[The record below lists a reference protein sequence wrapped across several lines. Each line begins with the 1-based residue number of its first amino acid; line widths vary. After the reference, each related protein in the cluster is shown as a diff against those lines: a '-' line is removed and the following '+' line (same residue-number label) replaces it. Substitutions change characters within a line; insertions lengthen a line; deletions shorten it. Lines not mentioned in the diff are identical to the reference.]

1 MRTPVERLRLGSII
15 LAVVFVASV
24 LGYHFLGG
32 YPWVESAWMVV
43 ITIASVGYGER
54 STLPW
59 YMQLFTVAV
68 ILFGISAAG
77 YTFGGFLQIL
87 LAGELE
93 DAMGHRKMKQQIDKL
108 SGHTII
114 CGFGR
119 IGRTLADDMARHHQK
134 FVIIEQNE
142 DSLAAAR
149 EAGYLCLHGDATED
163 EMLLAA
169 GCHRAKAL
177 ITGLPNDAA
186 NVFITL
192 TARNLNR
199 DLLIVA
205 RAGHG
210 SSERKLRQA
219 GADKVVLP
227 SAIGAQLMSRM
238 IMRPTTAD
246 LMELVAE
253 QGNLN
258 VQLDEMLVGASCNL
272 LGKSIRETN
281 AHSQFRLLVLA
292 VKQSSGQMIFNPEAD
307 YKLELSDIIILMG
320 KKSDIER
327 FCQEFAGTP

>member
-1 MRTPVERLRLGSII
+1 MRTPVERLRLGGII
-15 LAVVFVASV
+15 LGVIVVTSV
-24 LGYHFLGG
+24 LGYRFLGH
-32 YPWVESAWMVV
+32 YEWMEAVWMVV
-43 ITIASVGYGER
+43 ISITSVGYGER
-54 STLPW
+54 STEPW

-68 ILFGISAAG
+68 VLLGISAAG

-93 DAMGHRKMKQQIDKL
+93 DAMGHRKMKQQIDRL

-119 IGRTLADDMARHHQK
+119 IGRTLADDMHRHQQR

-142 DSLAAAR
+142 ENLSAAR
-149 EAGYLCLHGDATED
+149 EAGYFCLHGDATED
-163 EMLLAA
+163 ELLLAA
-169 GCHRAKAL
+169 GCQRAKAL

-253 QGNLN
+253 KGNLN
-258 VQLDEMLVGASCNL
+258 VQLEEMQVSEPCN
-272 LGKSIRETN
+272 
-281 AHSQFRLLVLA
+281 
-292 VKQSSGQMIFNPEAD
+292 
-307 YKLELSDIIILMG
+307 
-320 KKSDIER
+320 
-327 FCQEFAGTP
+327 

>member
-1 MRTPVERLRLGSII
+1 MKIPLKRVRLGAII
-15 LAVVFVASV
+15 LGGVFVVSV

-32 YPWVESAWMVV
+32 YPWVESIWMVV
-43 ITIASVGYGER
+43 ITIASVGFGEK
-54 STLPW
+54 SQLSPT
-59 YMQLFTVAV
+59 MQIFTVLV
-68 ILFGISAAG
+68 VLFGISAAG
-77 YTFGGFLQIL
+77 YTFGGFLQFL

-93 DAMGHRKMKQQIDKL
+93 DVMGHRLMRQEIDKL

-114 CGFGR
+114 CGYGR
-119 IGRTLADDMARHHQK
+119 IGRILAEDLVQHHQR
-134 FVIIEQNE
+134 FVILEQNE
-142 DSLAAAR
+142 ESLAAAR

-199 DLLIVA
+199 NLLIVA

-227 SAIGAQLMSRM
+227 SSIGAQLMSRM
-238 IMRPTTAD
+238 IMRPNTAD

-258 VQLDEMLVGASCNL
+258 VQLDEMQIRAGGKLLNL
-272 LGKSIRETN
+272 TIRETN
-281 AHSQFRLLVLA
+281 AHSQFGLLLLA
-292 VKQSSGQMIFNPEAD
+292 VKQASGKMLFNPAAD
-307 YKLELSDIIILMG
+307 YRLQQDDIIILMG
-320 KKSDIER
+320 KKNDIER
-327 FCQEFAGTP
+327 FRTEYLD

>member
-1 MRTPVERLRLGSII
+1 MKAPIQRLRQGGIV
-15 LAVVFVASV
+15 LAVVLVASV

-32 YPWVESAWMVV
+32 YPWIESVWMVV
-43 ITIASVGYGER
+43 ITITSVGYGEH
-54 STLPW
+54 SALSPG
-59 YMQLFTVAV
+59 MQAFTVLV
-68 ILFGISAAG
+68 VLLGISAAG
-77 YTFGGFLQIL
+77 YTFGGFLQFL

-93 DAMGHRKMKQQIDKL
+93 EAMGHRHMKQQIDKL

-114 CGFGR
+114 CGYGR
-119 IGRTLADDMARHHQK
+119 IGRTLAEDMASHQQQ
-134 FVIIEQNE
+134 FVIVEQNE
-142 DSLAAAR
+142 DNLAAAR
-149 EAGYLCLHGDATED
+149 AAGFLCLHGDATED

-169 GCHRAKAL
+169 GCQRAKAL

-199 DLLIVA
+199 NLLIVA
-205 RAGHG
+205 RAGQG

-246 LMELVAE
+246 LIELVAE

-258 VQLDEMLVGASCNL
+258 VQLDEMRITSGCQL

-281 AHSQFRLLVLA
+281 AHSQFRLLALA
-292 VKQSSGQMIFNPEAD
+292 VKQASGKMIFNPEAD
-307 YKLELSDIIILMG
+307 YVLERDDIIILMG

-327 FCQEFAGTP
+327 FCHEFITRS

>member
-1 MRTPVERLRLGSII
+1 
-15 LAVVFVASV
+15 
-24 LGYHFLGG
+24 
-32 YPWVESAWMVV
+32 
-43 ITIASVGYGER
+43 
-54 STLPW
+54 
-59 YMQLFTVAV
+59 
-68 ILFGISAAG
+68 
-77 YTFGGFLQIL
+77 
-87 LAGELE
+87 
-93 DAMGHRKMKQQIDKL
+93 MKQQIDKL

-119 IGRTLADDMARHHQK
+119 IGRTLADDMLRHQQP
-134 FVIIEQNE
+134 FVIIEQNDE
-142 DSLAAAR
+142 HLNAAR

-227 SAIGAQLMSRM
+227 SSIGAQLMSRM

-258 VQLDEMLVGASCNL
+258 VQLDEMRVAQACQL

-281 AHSQFRLLVLA
+281 AHSAFRLLVLA
-292 VKQSSGQMIFNPEAD
+292 IKQASGKMIFNPEAD
-307 YKLELSDIIILMG
+307 YKLELDDIIILMG

-327 FCQEFAGTP
+327 FCHEFSRTE

>member
-1 MRTPVERLRLGSII
+1 MKTPIERLWRGGIVLGI
-15 LAVVFVASV
+15 VFAASV
-24 LGYHFLGG
+24 IGYHVLGG
-32 YPWVESAWMVV
+32 YPWVESVWMVV
-43 ITIASVGYGER
+43 ITIASVGFGER
-54 STLPW
+54 STQPW
-59 YMQLFTVAV
+59 YVQLLTVAV
-68 ILFGISAAG
+68 VLLGFSAAG
-77 YTFGGFLQIL
+77 YTFGGFLQLL

-93 DAMGHRKMKQQIDKL
+93 DVMGHRQMKQQIDKL

-119 IGRTLADDMARHHQK
+119 IGRILADDMARHQQR

-142 DSLAAAR
+142 ENLSAAR

-258 VQLDEMLVGASCNL
+258 VQLDEMQVREPCTL
-272 LGKSIRETN
+272 LGRTIRETN

-292 VKQSSGQMIFNPEAD
+292 VKQASGKMIFNPEAE
-307 YKLELSDIIILMG
+307 YRLERDDIIIVMG

-327 FCQEFAGTP
+327 FQKDSAGS

>member
-1 MRTPVERLRLGSII
+1 MKTPIERLWRGGIVLG
-15 LAVVFVASV
+15 VVFAASV
-24 LGYHFLGG
+24 VGYRFLGG
-32 YPWVESAWMVV
+32 YPWIESVWMVV
-43 ITIASVGYGER
+43 ITIASVGFGER
-54 STLPW
+54 STQPW

-68 ILFGISAAG
+68 VLLGISAAG
-77 YTFGGFLQIL
+77 YTFGGFLQLL

-93 DAMGHRKMKQQIDKL
+93 DVLGHRKMKQDIDRL

-119 IGRTLADDMARHHQK
+119 IGRTLADDMTRHHQR

-142 DSLAAAR
+142 ENLAAAR
-149 EAGYLCLHGDATED
+149 DAGYLCLHGDATED
-163 EMLLAA
+163 ELLLAA

-258 VQLDEMLVGASCNL
+258 VQLDEMSIGTSCKL
-272 LGKSIRETN
+272 LGKSIRESN
-281 AHSQFRLLVLA
+281 VHSQFRLLVLA
-292 VKQSSGQMIFNPEAD
+292 VKQSSGKMIFNPEAD
-307 YKLELSDIIILMG
+307 YKLELRDIIILMG

-327 FCQEFAGTP
+327 FCHEFSGSS

>member
-1 MRTPVERLRLGSII
+1 MRSPVERLRLGGVV
-15 LAVVFVASV
+15 LTAVVGASA

-32 YPWVESAWMVV
+32 YPWIESVWMVV

-54 STLPW
+54 STQPW

-68 ILFGISAAG
+68 VLLGISAAG
-77 YTFGGFLQIL
+77 YTFGGFLQLL

-93 DAMGHRKMKQQIDKL
+93 DVMGHRLMKQQIDRL
-108 SGHTII
+108 IGHTII
-114 CGFGR
+114 CGYGR
-119 IGRTLADDMARHHQK
+119 IGRTLAEDMTRHHQP
-134 FVIIEQNE
+134 FVIIEQNQ
-142 DSLAAAR
+142 DNLAAAR

-205 RAGHG
+205 RAAHG
-210 SSERKLRQA
+210 STERKLRQA

-246 LMELVAE
+246 LIELVAE

-258 VQLDEMLVGASCNL
+258 VQLDDMKIGAACQL

-281 AHSQFRLLVLA
+281 AHSEFRLLVLA
-292 VKQSSGQMIFNPEAD
+292 IKQDSGKMIFNPEAS
-307 YKLELSDIIILMG
+307 YVLELGDIIILMG

-327 FCQEFAGTP
+327 FCGTFLANV

>member
-1 MRTPVERLRLGSII
+1 MRTPIERLRLGGMI
-15 LAVVFVASV
+15 LAAVFIASV

-32 YPWVESAWMVV
+32 YPWIEALWMVV

-54 STLPW
+54 STQPW

-68 ILFGISAAG
+68 VLLGISAAG
-77 YTFGGFLQIL
+77 YTFGGFLQLL

-93 DAMGHRKMKQQIDKL
+93 DVMGHRLMKQQIDRL

-119 IGRTLADDMARHHQK
+119 IGRTLADDMTRHQQQ

-142 DSLAAAR
+142 DILAAAR

-163 EMLLAA
+163 ELLLAA

-258 VQLDEMLVGASCNL
+258 VQLDEMRVGETCKL
-272 LGKSIRETN
+272 RGRSIRDTN
-281 AHSQFRLLVLA
+281 AHSEFRLLVLA
-292 VKQSSGQMIFNPEAD
+292 IKQASGKMIFNPEAD
-307 YKLELSDIIILMG
+307 YKLELGDIIILMG

-327 FCQEFAGTP
+327 FCHEFAGTE

>member
-1 MRTPVERLRLGSII
+1 
-15 LAVVFVASV
+15 VV
-24 LGYHFLGG
+24 LL
-32 YPWVESAWMVV
+32 
-43 ITIASVGYGER
+43 
-54 STLPW
+54 
-59 YMQLFTVAV
+59 
-68 ILFGISAAG
+68 GISAAG
-77 YTFGGFLQIL
+77 YTFGGFLQLL
-87 LAGELE
+87 LAGELDE
-93 DAMGHRKMKQQIDKL
+93 VLGNRHMKQQIEKL
-108 SGHTII
+108 NGHTII

-119 IGRTLADDMARHHQK
+119 IGRTLAEDMARHGQK
-134 FVIIEQNE
+134 FVIVEQNE
-142 DSLAAAR
+142 ENLAAAR
-149 EAGYLCLHGDATED
+149 SAGYLCLHGDATED

-192 TARNLNR
+192 TARNINR
-199 DLLIVA
+199 NLLIVA
-205 RAGHG
+205 RAGQG

-258 VQLDEMLVGASCNL
+258 VQLDEMRVTEACQL

-281 AHSQFRLLVLA
+281 AHSQYRLLVLA
-292 VKQSSGQMIFNPEAD
+292 VKQATGMMIFNPGAD
-307 YKLELSDIIILMG
+307 YVLELGDIIILMG

-327 FCQEFAGTP
+327 FCKEFLANS

>member
-1 MRTPVERLRLGSII
+1 MRTPVERLRLGGII
-15 LAVVFVASV
+15 LAAIVITAV
-24 LGYHFLGG
+24 LGYRFLGG
-32 YPWVESAWMVV
+32 YDWTEAIWMVAV
-43 ITIASVGYGER
+43 TITSVGYGER
-54 STLPW
+54 STQPW

-68 ILFGISAAG
+68 VLLGITAAG
-77 YTFGGFLQIL
+77 YTFGGFLQLL

-93 DAMGHRKMKQQIDKL
+93 DVMGHRLMKQQIDRL

-119 IGRTLADDMARHHQK
+119 IGHTLADDMARHHQQ
-134 FVIIEQNE
+134 FVIIEQNDE
-142 DSLAAAR
+142 SLTAAR
-149 EAGYLCLHGDATED
+149 DAGYLCLHGDATED

-227 SAIGAQLMSRM
+227 SSIGAQLMSRM

-258 VQLDEMLVGASCNL
+258 VQLDEMRVGQSCQL

-281 AHSQFRLLVLA
+281 AHSEFRLLVLA
-292 VKQSSGQMIFNPEAD
+292 IKQASGKMIFNPEAD
-307 YKLELSDIIILMG
+307 YKLELGDIIILMG

-327 FCQEFAGTP
+327 FCQEFSRTE

>member
-1 MRTPVERLRLGSII
+1 
-15 LAVVFVASV
+15 
-24 LGYHFLGG
+24 
-32 YPWVESAWMVV
+32 
-43 ITIASVGYGER
+43 
-54 STLPW
+54 
-59 YMQLFTVAV
+59 
-68 ILFGISAAG
+68 
-77 YTFGGFLQIL
+77 
-87 LAGELE
+87 
-93 DAMGHRKMKQQIDKL
+93 MKQKIEHW
-108 SGHTII
+108 SGNSSI
-114 CGFGR
+114 CGYGR
-119 IGRTLADDMARHHQK
+119 IGRTLAEDMARHHQP
-134 FVIIEQNE
+134 FVIIEQNPE
-142 DSLAAAR
+142 NLAAAR
-149 EAGYLCLHGDATED
+149 DLGYLCLHGDATED

-210 SSERKLRQA
+210 STERKLRQA

-258 VQLDEMLVGASCNL
+258 VQLDEMKVAAACQL

-281 AHSQFRLLVLA
+281 AHSEFRLLVLA
-292 VKQSSGQMIFNPEAD
+292 VKQDSGKLIFNPED
-307 YKLELSDIIILMG
+307 GYVLELGDIVILLG
-320 KKSDIER
+320 KYGDIDR
-327 FCQEFAGTP
+327 FCTECTAKT

>member
-1 MRTPVERLRLGSII
+1 MRTPVERLRIGGMV
-15 LAVVFVASV
+15 LAVIVVAAI
-24 LGYHFLGG
+24 LGYRFLGG
-32 YPWVESAWMVV
+32 YEWAESIWMVV
-43 ITIASVGYGER
+43 VTITSVGYGER
-54 STLPW
+54 SKEPW

-68 ILFGISAAG
+68 VLLGISAAG

-93 DAMGHRKMKQQIDKL
+93 DVIGHRKMKQEIDRL

-119 IGRTLADDMARHHQK
+119 IGRTLADDMARHQQQ

-142 DSLAAAR
+142 ENITAAR
-149 EAGYLCLHGDATED
+149 EAGFLCLHGDATED

-199 DLLIVA
+199 DMLIVA

-227 SAIGAQLMSRM
+227 SSIGAQLMSRM

-258 VQLDEMLVGASCNL
+258 VQLDEMRVGSDCPL

-281 AHSQFRLLVLA
+281 AHSQFRLLVLT
-292 VKQSSGQMIFNPEAD
+292 VKQASGQMVFNPEAD
-307 YKLELSDIIILMG
+307 YKLERDDIIILMG

-327 FCQEFAGTP
+327 FCQEFAPSR

>member
-1 MRTPVERLRLGSII
+1 MRAPVERLRLGGII
-15 LAVVFVASV
+15 LAAVFIASV

-32 YPWVESAWMVV
+32 YPWIESVWMVV

-54 STLPW
+54 SAQPW

-68 ILFGISAAG
+68 VLLGISAAG
-77 YTFGGFLQIL
+77 YTFGGFLQLL

-93 DAMGHRKMKQQIDKL
+93 DVMGHRLMKQQIDKL

-119 IGRTLADDMARHHQK
+119 IGRTLADDMTRHQQP
-134 FVIIEQNE
+134 FVIIEQNQ
-142 DSLAAAR
+142 DNLAAAR
-149 EAGYLCLHGDATED
+149 DAGYLCLHGDATED

-227 SAIGAQLMSRM
+227 SSIGAQLMSRM

-258 VQLDEMLVGASCNL
+258 VQLDEMQVGQACQL

-292 VKQSSGQMIFNPEAD
+292 IKQSSGQMIFNPEAD

-327 FCQEFAGTP
+327 FCHEFAATV

>member
-1 MRTPVERLRLGSII
+1 MRTPIERLRLGGTI
-15 LAVVFVASV
+15 LTWIVITAV
-24 LGYHFLGG
+24 LGYRFLGG
-32 YPWVESAWMVV
+32 YEWSEAVWMVAV
-43 ITIASVGYGER
+43 TITSVGYGER
-54 STLPW
+54 SQEPW

-68 ILFGISAAG
+68 VLLGISAAG
-77 YTFGGFLQIL
+77 YTFGGFLQLL

-93 DAMGHRKMKQQIDKL
+93 DVMGHRLMKQQIEAL
-108 SGHTII
+108 NGHTIL

-119 IGRTLADDMARHHQK
+119 IGRTLAEDLTRHKQP
-134 FVIIEQNE
+134 FVIIEQNH
-142 DSLAAAR
+142 DILAAAR

-163 EMLLAA
+163 ELLLAA

-227 SAIGAQLMSRM
+227 SSIGAQLMSRM

-258 VQLDEMLVGASCNL
+258 VQLDEMQVGQACQL

-292 VKQSSGQMIFNPEAD
+292 IKQASGKMIFNPEAD
-307 YKLELSDIIILMG
+307 YKLEISDIIILMG

-327 FCQEFAGTP
+327 FCHEFAGTK

>member
-1 MRTPVERLRLGSII
+1 MKTPIERLWRGGIV
-15 LAVVFVASV
+15 LAAIFVVSV
-24 LGYHFLGG
+24 LGYHFLGD
-32 YPWVESAWMVV
+32 YPWIESVWMVV
-43 ITIASVGYGER
+43 VTIASVGFGER
-54 STLPW
+54 STQPW

-68 ILFGISAAG
+68 VLLGISAAG
-77 YTFGGFLQIL
+77 YTFGGFLQLL

-93 DAMGHRKMKQQIDKL
+93 EVLGHRKMKQEIDRL

-119 IGRTLADDMARHHQK
+119 IGRTLADDMARHHQR

-142 DSLAAAR
+142 EHLAAAR

-163 EMLLAA
+163 ELLLAA

-192 TARNLNR
+192 TARNINR

-205 RAGHG
+205 RAEHG

-227 SAIGAQLMSRM
+227 SSIGAQLMSRM

-258 VQLDEMLVGASCNL
+258 VQLDEMLISTACQL

-292 VKQSSGQMIFNPEAD
+292 IKQASGKMIFNPEAE
-307 YKLELSDIIILMG
+307 YKLEIGDIIILMG

-327 FCQEFAGTP
+327 FCQVFTGAQ

>member
-1 MRTPVERLRLGSII
+1 MRSPVERLRLGGIV
-15 LAVVFVASV
+15 LAVIVVVAI
-24 LGYHFLGG
+24 LGYRFLGG
-32 YPWVESAWMVV
+32 YEWAEAVWMVAV
-43 ITIASVGYGER
+43 TITSVGYGER
-54 STLPW
+54 STQPW

-68 ILFGISAAG
+68 VLLGISAAG
-77 YTFGGFLQIL
+77 YTFGGFLQLL

-93 DAMGHRKMKQQIDKL
+93 DVMGHRLMKQQIDRL

-119 IGRTLADDMARHHQK
+119 IGRTLADDMTRHQQK

-142 DSLAAAR
+142 ENLAAAR
-149 EAGYLCLHGDATED
+149 DAGYLCLHGDATED

-227 SAIGAQLMSRM
+227 SSIGAQLMSRM

-258 VQLDEMLVGASCNL
+258 VQLDEMRVGEVCQL
-272 LGKSIRETN
+272 LGKSIRDTN

-292 VKQSSGQMIFNPEAD
+292 IKQSSGKMIFNPEAD
-307 YKLELSDIIILMG
+307 YKLERDDIIILMG

-327 FCQEFAGTP
+327 FCKEFAGTE

>member
-1 MRTPVERLRLGSII
+1 MKTPIQRLWRGGVVLGI
-15 LAVVFVASV
+15 VFAASV
-24 LGYHFLGG
+24 IGYHVLGG
-32 YPWVESAWMVV
+32 YPWVESVWMVV
-43 ITIASVGYGER
+43 ITIASVGFGER
-54 STLPW
+54 STQPW
-59 YMQLFTVAV
+59 YVQLLTVAV
-68 ILFGISAAG
+68 VLLGISAAG
-77 YTFGGFLQIL
+77 YTFGGFLQLL

-93 DAMGHRKMKQQIDKL
+93 DVMGHRQMKQQIDKL

-119 IGRTLADDMARHHQK
+119 IGRTLADDMARHQQR
-134 FVIIEQNE
+134 FVVIEQNE
-142 DSLAAAR
+142 ENLSGAR

-163 EMLLAA
+163 EILLAA

-258 VQLDEMLVGASCNL
+258 VQLDEMQVKEPCML
-272 LGKSIRETN
+272 LGKSIRETS

-292 VKQSSGQMIFNPEAD
+292 VKQASGKMIFNPEAD
-307 YKLELSDIIILMG
+307 YRLEKDDIIIVMG

-327 FCQEFAGTP
+327 FQMESVGS

>member
-1 MRTPVERLRLGSII
+1 MRTPVERLRLGGII
-15 LAVVFVASV
+15 LAVIVITAV
-24 LGYHFLGG
+24 LGYRFLGG
-32 YPWVESAWMVV
+32 YKWAEAVWMVA
-43 ITIASVGYGER
+43 ITITSVGYGEH
-54 STLPW
+54 SQEPW

-68 ILFGISAAG
+68 VLLGISAAG
-77 YTFGGFLQIL
+77 YTFGGFLQLL

-93 DAMGHRKMKQQIDKL
+93 DAMGHRQMKQQIDKL

-119 IGRTLADDMARHHQK
+119 IGRTLADDMLRHQQP
-134 FVIIEQNE
+134 FVIIEQNDE
-142 DSLAAAR
+142 HLNAAR

-227 SAIGAQLMSRM
+227 SSIGAQLMSRM

-258 VQLDEMLVGASCNL
+258 VQLDEMRVAQACQL

-281 AHSQFRLLVLA
+281 AHSAFRLLVLA
-292 VKQSSGQMIFNPEAD
+292 VKQASGKMIFNPEAD
-307 YKLELSDIIILMG
+307 YKLELDDIIILMG

-327 FCQEFAGTP
+327 FCHEFSRTE

>member
-1 MRTPVERLRLGSII
+1 MRSPVQRLRIGGVI
-15 LAVVFVASV
+15 LATIVVTAV
-24 LGYHFLGG
+24 LVYHYLGG
-32 YPWVESAWMVV
+32 YEWSEAIWMVAIS
-43 ITIASVGYGER
+43 ITSVGFGEH
-54 STLPW
+54 STEPW

-68 ILFGISAAG
+68 VLLGISAAG
-77 YTFGGFLQIL
+77 YTFGGFLQLL

-93 DAMGHRKMKQQIDKL
+93 DAIGHRKMKQDIDQL

-119 IGRTLADDMARHHQK
+119 IGRTLADDMARHQQK

-142 DSLAAAR
+142 ENITAAR
-149 EAGYLCLHGDATED
+149 DLGYLCLHGDATED

-246 LMELVAE
+246 LIELVAE

-258 VQLDEMLVGASCNL
+258 VQLDEMRMGDRCTL

-281 AHSQFRLLVLA
+281 AHSEFRLLVLA
-292 VKQSSGQMIFNPEAD
+292 IKQASGQMIFNPQAD
-307 YKLELSDIIILMG
+307 YTLQRDDIIILMG

-327 FCQEFAGTP
+327 FCQKFAA